1 MPPVVAPSPPFPPD
15 AETDARFMTAAVALA
30 RRNLGA
36 TQPNPSV
43 GAIVVAPGP
52 VPRVLGRGVTAPGG
66 RPHAEPQALAQA
78 GAAARG
84 ATIYSTLE
92 PCSHIGRTPP
102 CVDAIIRAGIA
113 RVVVAVL
120 DPDPRVAGRGCR
132 FLREAGVEVTTG
144 VLTDAAAEGLAGFL
158 THRRLGRPHVTLKLA
173 VSPDDAIGR
182 RGEANVPVT
191 GALARAAVMTMRAE
205 ADAVMVGIGTAL
217 VDDPR
222 LDVRLEGMGERK
234 PLRVVIDAEAR
245 LPPDSRLARGAG
257 AHPVW
262 VIAGAGAPSAR
273 VRALREAGVH
283 VIEAQRDARGRVS
296 LADALRLLGLYG
308 VMSVL
313 CEGGADLAGAL
324 LELDLVD
331 RVALFLGAEALGGDR
346 VAAPAVLAARGTG
359 LMPRFH
365 RPEARGLGAD
375 RLLTFERRDRDSD
388 KG

>member
-1 MPPVVAPSPPFPPD
+1 MPSIANADP
-15 AETDARFMTAAVALA
+15 ETDARFMAAAIALA
-30 RRNLGA
+30 RRHLGA

-52 VPRVLGRGVTAPGG
+52 VPHVLGRGVTAPGG

-92 PCSHIGRTPP
+92 PCSHIGKTPP

-132 FLREAGVEVTTG
+132 FLREAGVDVSTG
-144 VLTDAAAEGLAGFL
+144 VMTAAAEEGLAGFL
-158 THRRLGRPHVTLKLA
+158 THRRLGRPHLTLKLA
-173 VSPDDAIGR
+173 VSPDGAIGR
-182 RGEANVPVT
+182 AGEANVAVT
-191 GALARAAVMTMRAE
+191 GAAARAAVHAMRAE
-205 ADAVMVGIGTAL
+205 SDAVMVGIGTAL
-217 VDDPR
+217 ADDPR
-222 LDVRLEGMGERK
+222 LDVRLDGVIDRK

-245 LPPDSRLARGAG
+245 LPLASRLVRTAPE
-257 AHPVW
+257 HPVW
-262 VIAGAGAPSAR
+262 VIAGGGAPSAR
-273 VRALREAGVH
+273 MRALRDAGVH
-283 VIEAQRDARGRVS
+283 VIEAARDDAGRVS

-313 CEGGADLAGAL
+313 CEGGTELAAAL
-324 LELDLVD
+324 LAHDLVD
-331 RVALFLGAEALGGDR
+331 RVALFEGAIPLGAGAI
-346 VAAPAVLAARGTG
+346 AAPPSLANRGAGLRERFLLVGARAHG
-359 LMPRFH
+359 P
-365 RPEARGLGAD
+365 D
-375 RLLTFERRDRDSD
+375 RLSTFERRHRD